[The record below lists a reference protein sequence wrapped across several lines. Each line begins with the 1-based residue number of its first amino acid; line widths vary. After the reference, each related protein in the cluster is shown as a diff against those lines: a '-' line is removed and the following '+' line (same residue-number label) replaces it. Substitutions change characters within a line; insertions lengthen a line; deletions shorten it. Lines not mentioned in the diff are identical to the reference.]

1 MLVALIV
8 VRFDY
13 ASVSAISILFGFVAI
28 AAGLL
33 ESGVMAISQGWWKL
47 LHGVL
52 AVIFHRHRDR
62 VVHPSGRHVRSA
74 RGGDQLL
81 PRLRRDVRHHRG
93 DLRSGARSR
102 SAGCSRLA
110 SGLDDES

>member
-8 VRFDY
+8 LRFDY

-52 AVIFHRHRDR
+52 AVIFHRHRG
-62 VVHPSGRHVRSA
+62 SCRSSIRA
-74 RGGDQLL
+74 T
-81 PRLRRDVRHHRG
+81 
-93 DLRSGARSR
+93 RSKRSR
-102 SAGCSRLA
+102 R
-110 SGLDDES
+110 